1 MRYLWKWLLAGMLL
15 LSACGAEA
23 EGGVE
28 VHDAWMRPAVR
39 GENAAVY
46 FDLHNHSST
55 ADELLGA
62 SSDVAEAVEL
72 HESAMEGDV
81 MTMNMLPSLALAA
94 GAEVTFEPGGLHIM
108 LIRLKQDIQTDDH
121 VELVLHFKNS
131 GDLMITAH
139 VVDTASTA
147 DAGQE

>member
-1 MRYLWKWLLAGMLL
+1 MKYAWKWLLAGMLL

-23 EGGVE
+23 EGDVE
-28 VHDAWMRPAVR
+28 VHDAWMRTAVR

-62 SSDVAEAVEL
+62 SSDAAEAVEL
-72 HESAMEGDV
+72 HESVMEGDV
-81 MTMNMLPSLALAA
+81 MTMNMLPSLPLAA
-94 GAEVTFEPGGLHIM
+94 GAEMTFEPGGLHIM
-108 LIRLKQDIQTDDH
+108 LIRLKQDLQTDDH

-131 GDLMITAH
+131 GDLTITAH
-139 VVDTASTA
+139 VEESRPPEDS
-147 DAGQE
+147 GQE